1 MSPSGRLW
9 AQAKEICC
17 ISGRRQVIAAFDLCH
32 RKMPRQDPCYCK
44 ALERAESRIQA
55 VSKV

>member
-1 MSPSGRLW
+1 MSPPGRLW

-17 ISGRRQVIAAFDLCH
+17 RSERRQVIAAFDLCH